1 MAKWIVLAL
10 AALALTGCSERQA
23 VEACKAAIKE
33 KATNPS
39 AAVIPSP
46 GDVASGK
53 EIVFIN
59 WKRGDGL
66 RLQNNFGALLDVS
79 ATCTYSKATKQV
91 DYLSLGNDVVI
102 GSLPK

>member
-39 AAVIPSP
+39 AAVIPAPKNVGAGSEFTL
-46 GDVASGK
+46 VVWEK
-53 EIVFIN
+53 
-59 WKRGDGL
+59 GDGL
-66 RLQNNFGALLDVS
+66 RLQNNFGALLDVA
-79 ATCTYSKATKQV
+79 ATCTYSPSEKKV
-91 DYLSLGNDVVI
+91 RMLKLDDDVVI
-102 GSLPK
+102 APPRR